1 VLTIATD
8 NASDLRVLKVY
19 PELLAAVDGHITLS
33 PWQSPTIQPFINK
46 FAARHN
52 MAPVLMHGGMS
63 ATPEQL
69 IGVLR
74 QCRLRNDMAFI
85 THLLTGRAI
94 SEIGFLAKV
103 S

>member
-1 VLTIATD
+1 
-8 NASDLRVLKVY
+8 VY

-33 PWQSPTIQPFINK
+33 PWQSLTIQPFINK

-63 ATPEQL
+63 ATPAQL